1 MRGRTRMH
9 LREMGI
15 RSVAT
20 AVVTALAVASCAGD
34 GAGSA
39 PRPSASVTASTS
51 ASVSASAEVASEFAS
66 FDRAEVLSMSEAVR
80 FRGAGGV
87 DLEGRVFG
95 SGDVGVVL
103 AHMRPGDQSQW
114 IEFAALLADHGYLVL
129 TYDHRGVCPGGEL
142 GCSSGKTGDI
152 GWEDLAFAVELL
164 RARGASRVVVGGASL
179 GGMESLYA
187 LSRGLD
193 ADGLIWLSGADL
205 YGGVPVTDQVR
216 AVRVPKLLATG
227 EFDSD
232 AVELRPAV
240 QRAASPPK
248 HVVLLDTGEHGTN
261 ILDFGDPAV
270 ADVFRRSVLD
280 FLATI

>member
-1 MRGRTRMH
+1 
-9 LREMGI
+9 MGI

-20 AVVTALAVASCAGD
+20 SVVTALAVASCAGD

-39 PRPSASVTASTS
+39 PRPSASVTAST
-51 ASVSASAEVASEFAS
+51 EVASEFAS
-66 FDRAEVLSMSEAVR
+66 FDRAEVLSVSEAVR

-142 GCSSGKTGDI
+142 GCSGGKVGDI
-152 GWEDLAFAVELL
+152 GWEDLGFAVDLL

-179 GGMESLYA
+179 GAMESLYA
-187 LSRGLD
+187 LTRGLD

-232 AVELRPAV
+232 AVELRPEV
-240 QRAASPPK
+240 DRAASPPK
-248 HVVLLDTGEHGTN
+248 HVLLLDTGEHGTN
-261 ILDFGDPAV
+261 ILEFGDPAV